1 MLDLRIVGLRFSS
14 KLRRKHYI
22 LSQIKDIKDIGF
34 GFRLGVQVDK
44 LGSLDSLWYSHSNI
58 KNSSE
63 CLFSHISYGN

>member
-34 GFRLGVQVDK
+34 GFK
-44 LGSLDSLWYSHSNI
+44 LCQERAQFVKLNHYL
-58 KNSSE
+58 
-63 CLFSHISYGN
+63 

>member
-34 GFRLGVQVDK
+34 GFRLCQERVQVDK
-44 LGSLDSLWYSHSNI
+44 LKYYL
-58 KNSSE
+58 
-63 CLFSHISYGN
+63 